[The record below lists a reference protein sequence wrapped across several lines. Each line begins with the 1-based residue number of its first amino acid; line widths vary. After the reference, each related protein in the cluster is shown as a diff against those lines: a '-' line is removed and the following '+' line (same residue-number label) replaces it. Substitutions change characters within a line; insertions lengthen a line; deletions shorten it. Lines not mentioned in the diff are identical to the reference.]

1 MAKAL
6 LLAWSSPASPD
17 QVAEFEEWYTRTHIP
32 QVRAAVPSI
41 TSVSRY
47 ELVDPGSPE
56 PSNRY
61 LAVYEIDDT
70 DVAAAAAAMG
80 ESAAAGRIEMTTA
93 MNTTQEPPAAQWY
106 RSYPG

>member
-17 QVAEFEEWYTRTHIP
+17 QVAEFDEWYTHIP

-80 ESAAAGRIEMTTA
+80 EGAAAGRIEMTTA
-93 MNTTQEPPAAQWY
+93 MNTTQEPPTAQWY